1 MLTRIAAVTGLL
13 TLLVQGLV
21 LFGVDLTGDQ
31 QAWITTVILAA
42 GGAVHGWANPDVPY
56 GRAD

>member
-13 TLLVQGLV
+13 TLLVQGAV
-21 LFGVDLTGDQ
+21 LFGLDLSGDQ

-42 GGAVHGWANPDVPY
+42 GAAIHGWVNPAVPI
-56 GRAD
+56 GNN

>member
-1 MLTRIAAVTGLL
+1 MLTRISAITGLL

-42 GGAVHGWANPDVPY
+42 GGAIHGWFNPAVPI
-56 GRAD
+56 GNN